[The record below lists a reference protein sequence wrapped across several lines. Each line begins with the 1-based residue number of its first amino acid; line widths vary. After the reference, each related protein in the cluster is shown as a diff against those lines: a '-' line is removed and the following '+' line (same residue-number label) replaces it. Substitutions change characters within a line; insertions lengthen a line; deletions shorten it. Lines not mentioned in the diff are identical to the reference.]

1 MSTMLYINENNKL
14 KTKITELYNNYLI
27 NEIEIDYN
35 FIFETINNNKLSIEE
50 LITENTILKNKI
62 QEIMI
67 DNKQLKEDNEQLK
80 ENNKKLND
88 RIDNLEIEN
97 KQLKEENKQLK
108 EENKQLKEEN
118 KQLKEEIKELKE
130 ENKKLNNRIDCLENK
145 NYIKKIII
153 ACQDLN
159 NKESLE
165 KIFDIPYNQLM
176 TKLRKNRNFDCHF
189 IFNDDDSDIILCKKK
204 VLYDILINLNDSQ
217 KQLLN
222 KKMNLKLVDGI
233 INFLSNQQYD
243 NINNDDYQDNLEW
256 FEE

>member
-1 MSTMLYINENNKL
+1 MGIMSTMLYINENNEL

-62 QEIMI
+62 QKIMI

-97 KQLKEENKQLK
+97 KQLKED
-108 EENKQLKEEN
+108 
-118 KQLKEEIKELKE
+118 
-130 ENKKLNNRIDCLENK
+130 NKKLNEDNKKLNDRIDCLENK